1 MRWRHMC
8 ARVNGLHSVLPML
21 MLMLC
26 SMLWCASRDAPA
38 VQHHARADRTSSES
52 SGALRIVSGGQTGA
66 DRAALDVGLE
76 VGLEIGGWVP
86 PGRLAEDGTIPARY
100 PGLREAASPDPV
112 VRTEL
117 NVRDSDA
124 TVILSHGTLTG
135 GSALTLE
142 FARSL
147 ERPILHLDLTAQELV
162 AAASRLREWLA
173 LEKPRVLN
181 VAGPRASKDPHI
193 YDATKQV
200 LLDALRT

>member
-1 MRWRHMC
+1 
-8 ARVNGLHSVLPML
+8 
-21 MLMLC
+21 
-26 SMLWCASRDAPA
+26 MLWCASRDALA
-38 VQHHARADRTSSES
+38 VQYRARSDRTRSES
-52 SGALRIVSGGQTGA
+52 SGALRIVSGGQTGT

-86 PGRLAEDGTIPARY
+86 LGRLAEDGTIPVRY

-147 ERPILHLDLTAQELV
+147 ERPVLHLDLAAQELV

-193 YDATKQV
+193 FDETKQV
-200 LLDALRT
+200 LLDALRP